1 MHQQLLDF
9 TNLTTEKL
17 ESIHKTRVQTV
28 IDINNYIANLD
39 KTCVTYDNCFSI
51 PLQMESVN
59 VMEEALLDFE
69 MLHGNKDIRDKTHEL
84 NIEFSNVCIEES
96 MRTDVYE
103 VIKHYYSNYYE
114 FEKQCLSVE
123 QIKYVENTMKSY
135 RMIGLDLPEES
146 RELIKELNKKIS
158 SNGAEYSKHLSDE
171 NSSIHF
177 GLNDLQGMD
186 EDWLSKRYNAETQD
200 YVVKLQYPDF
210 IPIME
215 YCTVRETR
223 RVMSEH
229 MGSRCVDVNLD
240 ILMNTVRLRKQ
251 KAEIFGF
258 ESHADYRLQNMMAK
272 DSKTVMGFMDELKM
286 LIQPLLKEDLDC
298 LKSMRVDTGTGTD
311 IGTSTES
318 FESYDK
324 PYYSRL
330 YVEKESGINMSD
342 LKKMFSIESVKNG
355 IFEIYQ
361 HLLGLRFV
369 DVTEDYSQAL
379 YAENVRLYA
388 VYNSGD
394 DSDSIGYFYL
404 DLFPRDG
411 KYSHA
416 AMFTIISKSSTLKPL
431 SAIVCNFD
439 PDSNVEFDNVVTFF
453 HEFGHLMHNTV
464 SANTISALSGT
475 KTQRD
480 FVETPSQMFEEWCYC
495 EEPLKKLVLEEY
507 RDVVNQELVK
517 KINKQNKLLQG
528 LFNAGQLSYGYLDM
542 AIHSSVIPDN
552 TWEFYDGIVHE
563 LFGWHLSP
571 KVNMLGNW
579 SHMFGYDA
587 MYYGYLWSKV
597 YAIDLFSFFKEN
609 PMDKELGL
617 RLRNEIL
624 SKGGALDGVEML
636 ENFMGR
642 KPNPNA
648 YTEWLKS

>member
-1 MHQQLLDF
+1 MSHQLLDF
-9 TNLTTEKL
+9 ADLTTEKL
-17 ESIHKTRVQTV
+17 ETIHKSRVQTV
-28 IDINNYIANLD
+28 IDINNYISNLD
-39 KTCVTYDNCFSI
+39 KTTVTYENCFNI
-51 PLQMESVN
+51 PLQMESKN

-69 MLHGNKDIRDKTHEL
+69 ILHGDKEIRDTSHRL
-84 NIEFSNVCIEES
+84 NVEFSKICIEES
-96 MRTDVYE
+96 MRVDVYE

-123 QIKYVENTMKSY
+123 QIKYVENTMESY
-135 RMIGLDLPEES
+135 RMIGLDLSEES
-146 RELIKELNKKIS
+146 RELVKELNKKIS
-158 SNGAEYSKHLSDE
+158 SNGAEYSKNLSDINTE
-171 NSSIHF
+171 LHF
-177 GLNDLQGMD
+177 QLNQLDGMN
-186 EDWLSKRYNAETQD
+186 EEWLSKRFNEQTQD
-200 YVVKLQYPDF
+200 YIIKLQYPDY

-223 RVMSEH
+223 RVMNEH
-229 MGSRCVDVNLD
+229 MGARCVDVNLD
-240 ILMNTVRLRKQ
+240 ILMDTVHMRKQ
-251 KAEIFGF
+251 KALLFGF

-272 DSKTVMGFMDELKM
+272 DSKTVVTFLNELKT
-286 LIQPLLKEDLDC
+286 LIEPLLKEDLNC
-298 LKSMRVDTGTGTD
+298 LKAMCPD
-311 IGTSTES
+311 IHLEA
-318 FESYDK
+318 YDK

-330 YVEKESGINMSD
+330 YVERESGVNMSD

-361 HLLGLRFV
+361 HLLDLYFV
-369 DVTEDYSQAL
+369 DITEENPQAL
-379 YAENVRLYA
+379 YANDVRLYA
-388 VYNSGD
+388 VYEGEERDNA
-394 DSDSIGYFYL
+394 IGYFYL
-404 DLFPRDG
+404 DLYPREG

-416 AMFTIISKSSTLKPL
+416 AMFTIVSKSIETKPI

-464 SANTISALSGT
+464 STNTISSLSGT

-495 EEPLKKLVLEEY
+495 EEPLKKLVLDKY
-507 RDVVNQELVK
+507 RDCINTELVQ

-542 AIHSSVIPDN
+542 AIHSADIPDN

-587 MYYGYLWSKV
+587 LYYGYLWSKV

-609 PMDKELGL
+609 PLDKELGIKL
-617 RLRNEIL
+617 KNEIL
-624 SKGGALDGVEML
+624 SKGGALDGITML